1 VGVPGAARAQ
11 ARVLLLG
18 LGNDLLTDDAV
29 GLVTARR
36 LQPEFADDPRVDV
49 QETAEMGLALLDFIA
64 GYHAVVIV
72 DSIQTGRKPVGAVHE
87 FEAAGLKRLTGQT
100 PHFLGVGETLALGR
114 ELGLPMPARVTILAV
129 EVADPLT
136 LGTQMTPALAQALP
150 AVLARARAALGSHLD
165 I

>member
-1 VGVPGAARAQ
+1 V
-11 ARVLLLG
+11 
-18 LGNDLLTDDAV
+18 
-29 GLVTARR
+29 
-36 LQPEFADDPRVDV
+36 
-49 QETAEMGLALLDFIA
+49 
-64 GYHAVVIV
+64 
-72 DSIQTGRKPVGAVHE
+72 
-87 FEAAGLKRLTGQT
+87 
-100 PHFLGVGETLALGR
+100 R